1 MKRGEK
7 ESDSTKV
14 EPPLRAGARILVGIG
29 RLYTRMFHDLEVLA
43 PNQLP
48 KSGAAILVCNH
59 TSGLDPVLIQSACP
73 RTIVWMMAKEYY
85 EIAAIKRGFQLID
98 AIPVERSGKDL
109 SSTRAALRALQNGR
123 VLGIFPEGRIETS

>member
-43 PNQLP
+43 PCQLP
-48 KSGAAILVCNH
+48 KTGPAILVCNH

-73 RTIVWMMAKEYY
+73 RVVVWMMAKEDY
-85 EIAAIKRGFQLID
+85 EIAAMRWGFELLQL
-98 AIPVERSGKDL
+98 IPVERGAKDIAA
-109 SSTRAALRALQNGR
+109 TRAALRALQAGR
-123 VLGIFPEGRIETS
+123 VLGV